1 MTREVEQ
8 AVRLLVH
15 RHGMLVQRSLV
26 EHLKR
31 VIPIPALH
39 KALKSWGRKEEWDSL
54 ESTVTKVVEVLIEPV
69 TVTRAATYGGEE
81 LDLTTLYDAAP
92 RLGVAG
98 RTLYDL
104 STEHPQFPD
113 PFIVTS
119 VGKLWVF
126 DDVASF
132 YKAYRPYGSRRGRR
146 SAREVEKGAL

>member
-81 LDLTTLYDAAP
+81 LDLTTCTT
-92 RLGVAG
+92 RLPAWGWQG
-98 RTLYDL
+98 
-104 STEHPQFPD
+104 
-113 PFIVTS
+113 
-119 VGKLWVF
+119 
-126 DDVASF
+126 
-132 YKAYRPYGSRRGRR
+132 
-146 SAREVEKGAL
+146 ARCTT